1 VRVLGARYPAQRRT
15 LTLAGPDGVRDD
27 ALHGSITALL
37 LAPSHIGSLIDPS
50 EDVLVLYATSHGAD
64 ISLVYHYGDSGYGV
78 LSPARLK
85 AALEE
90 AEITR
95 RVLIF
100 SACHSGVFVPMLASP
115 DSAILTAAASN
126 RSSFGCAAEN
136 DSTSFGDALVNRRLR
151 EPACLEQAAR
161 MAEPMV
167 AEWERRAPLE
177 DTRPLASIER
187 RRGHRWGADAAS
199 REPAGAAAG
208 LASSAPHRT
217 GVGARRD
224 WRQARSGPRS

>member
-1 VRVLGARYPAQRRT
+1 
-15 LTLAGPDGVRDD
+15 
-27 ALHGSITALL
+27 
-37 LAPSHIGSLIDPS
+37 
-50 EDVLVLYATSHGAD
+50 VLVLYATSHGAD

-100 SACHSGVFVPMLASP
+100 SACHSGVFVPVLASP
-115 DSAILTAAASN
+115 DSAILTAAAGN

-136 DSTSFGDALVNRRLR
+136 DWTFFGDALVNRALR

-161 MAEPMV
+161 MAERMV
-167 AEWERRAPLE
+167 AEW
-177 DTRPLASIER
+177 RPQASIER
-187 RRGHRWGADAAS
+187 RRGHGWRRSGADAAS
-199 REPAGAAAG
+199 RERAGGAAG
-208 LASSAPHRT
+208 LASSAPHSA
-217 GVGARRD
+217 GGGARRD
-224 WRQARSGPRS
+224 RRRARSGPRS